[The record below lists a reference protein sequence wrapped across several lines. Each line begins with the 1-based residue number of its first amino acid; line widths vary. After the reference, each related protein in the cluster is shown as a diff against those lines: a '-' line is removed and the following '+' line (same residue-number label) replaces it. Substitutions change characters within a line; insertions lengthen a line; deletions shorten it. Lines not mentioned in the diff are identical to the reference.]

1 VELSVLLGVAV
12 KAFGFV
18 LLMTYFLKARGL
30 GSAREVAGGLF
41 SRTVIGVRVP
51 TGLPGVAPGIAPPA
65 PVAGEARSTEATL
78 IPGWT
83 PEVESTLV
91 PQSAAALEETIRPQP
106 APARPSSET
115 VRAPVAAPLSPT
127 PQGPV
132 PVVSAASAEET
143 PPGGMA
149 TVQLTAPS
157 GRLLLRGIAGPA
169 DGMSVPL
176 EGEFKIGRDATQCLV
191 HLDEP
196 IVSRVHALVER
207 SAGGL
212 SVKRLSQSVPL
223 YVNGQSVEQAR
234 LAPGDQLQVGS
245 SVFVV
250 EGA

>member
-1 VELSVLLGVAV
+1 
-12 KAFGFV
+12 
-18 LLMTYFLKARGL
+18 
-30 GSAREVAGGLF
+30 
-41 SRTVIGVRVP
+41 
-51 TGLPGVAPGIAPPA
+51 
-65 PVAGEARSTEATL
+65 VAGEARSTEATL
-78 IPGWT
+78 IPGAA
-83 PEVESTLV
+83 PDVESTLV
-91 PQSAAALEETIRPQP
+91 PQPAAALKETIRPQP

-132 PVVSAASAEET
+132 PVVSAASAAEET

-196 IVSRVHALVER
+196 IVSRVHAQVAR
-207 SAGGL
+207 NAGGL
-212 SVKRLSQSVPL
+212 SVKRLSQTVPL
-223 YVNGQSVEQAR
+223 YVNGQSVEEAR